1 MSVGGA
7 AKAGAALGGL
17 IIGSLLFVG
26 LMLAVSYYFGA
37 QVYLERLFDW
47 IESLGLWGLVFYLF
61 LHALVIVCLLPGV
74 FFTLGAGFLF
84 GVLKGSLLII
94 TATTLGA
101 GIAFGISRLLL
112 GDRARNFLLSHAK
125 TRVITSAISSGGWQV
140 VLLSR
145 LIPFFPFKAS
155 NYVFG
160 LMNFRFRDFLGATF
174 VGIIPWSV
182 TNVYIGWL
190 AGDLATASAT
200 DRARTPLEWGLY
212 ACGLVIA
219 VGFLVY
225 LGRRAERALRELEQ
239 AGNGAAPADP
249 QTGPVG

>member
-1 MSVGGA
+1 M
-7 AKAGAALGGL
+7 
-17 IIGSLLFVG
+17 
-26 LMLAVSYYFGA
+26 
-37 QVYLERLFDW
+37 
-47 IESLGLWGLVFYLF
+47 
-61 LHALVIVCLLPGV
+61 
-74 FFTLGAGFLF
+74 
-84 GVLKGSLLII
+84 
-94 TATTLGA
+94 
-101 GIAFGISRLLL
+101 
-112 GDRARNFLLSHAK
+112 
-125 TRVITSAISSGGWQV
+125 ITSAISSGGWQV
-140 VLLSR
+140 ILLSR

-212 ACGLVIA
+212 AGGLVIA

-225 LGRRAERALRELEQ
+225 VGRRAERALRELEQ
-239 AGNGAAPADP
+239 AGNDAAPADP